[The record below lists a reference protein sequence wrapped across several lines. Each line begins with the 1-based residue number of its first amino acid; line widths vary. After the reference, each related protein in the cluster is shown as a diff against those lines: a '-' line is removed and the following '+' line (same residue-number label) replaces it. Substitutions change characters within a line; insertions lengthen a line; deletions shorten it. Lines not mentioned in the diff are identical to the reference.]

1 MGATDG
7 GGVMERV
14 EGERERAGR
23 TERRTR
29 KEGIRRNAPG
39 SPRLCHDG
47 YFQCGEGLCIPDALV
62 CDGELNCIAG
72 NDEENCAQ
80 GKARN
85 CFPGYFQCAIGNC
98 IPDSLVC
105 NGELN
110 CVTGN
115 DEAFC

>member
-1 MGATDG
+1 MSRPLVSLLLFMLVAVFCC
-7 GGVMERV
+7 VM
-14 EGERERAGR
+14 A
-23 TERRTR
+23 
-29 KEGIRRNAPG
+29 APG